1 MQVGDLE
8 VLPVA
13 DGRLLA
19 PWPDTYPEGPEVADH
34 QFATDD
40 GRIILSVGGFLVR
53 GGDRVV
59 LIDAGGG
66 PDVGPPSRWRDEV
79 RLRDVLRSGGL
90 DDDAVAHTLVAT
102 GAMAA
107 EHGTLPASLAALG
120 VVPADVTDVVL
131 THLHFDHIGWA
142 SVGGAPFFPDATY
155 RCARPD
161 VEYFLGA
168 DGLDET
174 FFGLVFGATSA
185 AERLAP
191 VLDRLEPWDGDAT
204 LAPGIDGLLAPGHTP
219 GSAVVVVSSGEHR
232 ALLLGDIVHCP
243 LELTDDEFVF
253 LGDVDPDLARR
264 TRDHYRRVMEDGDIA
279 AAGAHFTDLQFGRLL
294 PGRGRRGW
302 QIES

>member
-34 QFATDD
+34 RFATDD

-53 GGDRVV
+53 SGD
-59 LIDAGGG
+59 
-66 PDVGPPSRWRDEV
+66 
-79 RLRDVLRSGGL
+79 
-90 DDDAVAHTLVAT
+90 
-102 GAMAA
+102 
-107 EHGTLPASLAALG
+107 LG
-120 VVPADVTDVVL
+120 VAPADVTDVVL